1 MSEEGL
7 KETPNKLIHVG
18 EPIEMDDELFEK
30 QLVMLEKACTSE
42 AKDIKQIV
50 ASVISGGEN
59 EICLFSIVM
68 FLASGIKY
76 AKHPAFTVYIMSFK
90 RYLVLQVRMI
100 CLYHRG
106 HYLLDILC
114 F

>member
-1 MSEEGL
+1 
-7 KETPNKLIHVG
+7 
-18 EPIEMDDELFEK
+18 
-30 QLVMLEKACTSE
+30 
-42 AKDIKQIV
+42 
-50 ASVISGGEN
+50 
-59 EICLFSIVM
+59 M

-76 AKHPAFTVYIMSFK
+76 ATHPAFTVYIMSFK